1 MFTKQ
6 GEIDLW
12 KTELSTHVKRNLL
25 HKFAYSQLFLRGAFV
40 FREYDIFVLD
50 SATGVSEDWAKG
62 TANIK
67 YSYTIELRDTGSYG
81 FLLPQDQIEPNC
93 RESWKALGE
102 FALALPAREKY

>member
-1 MFTKQ
+1 MCNGDSK
-6 GEIDLW
+6 
-12 KTELSTHVKRNLL
+12 LS
-25 HKFAYSQLFLRGAFV
+25 
-40 FREYDIFVLD
+40 EYDVFLPD

-62 TANIK
+62 VANIK

-102 FALALPAREKY
+102 FALALAAREKYKEIKDI